1 MDMNY
6 RELMEKICRH
16 CHLLERLH
24 MTPEIEF
31 WMKVCNSIGKA
42 GAGILDQEAE
52 TDAYMDRME
61 NERKA
66 MGYAKE
72 VGS

>member
-1 MDMNY
+1 
-6 RELMEKICRH
+6 
-16 CHLLERLH
+16 

-42 GAGILDQEAE
+42 GAAILDQEAE

-66 MGYAKE
+66 MGYAEE
-72 VGS
+72 VES